1 MKKLLRAFEVGER
14 LGMTEPQ
21 VFRLARENILPCVRV
36 GRSVRFDSDVI
47 EEWIRG
53 GGKSWDG
60 GWRKEA

>member
-1 MKKLLRAFEVGER
+1 MNKLLRAFEVGER
-14 LGMTEPQ
+14 LGMAEPQ

-47 EEWIRG
+47 EEWIRA
-53 GGKSWDG
+53 GGKAWDG